1 MKRPTAPRSPQR
13 RTAPVPVSS
22 PAASGRPTRSEHA
35 ARSEPKSRVRLG
47 PLGARQ
53 GEQTIHRVYML
64 AALFGAIFLTI
75 GGRLVTLATPGADHT
90 ATASPVVQAKMQPR
104 MEIVD
109 RRGRLL
115 ASDIKAA
122 SLYADPAEVID
133 VDDTADRLSVL
144 FPDLDRDV
152 LRDRLTRKKRFA
164 WIKRELTPRQQAAVH
179 HLGLP
184 GLHFAQERRR
194 VYPAGPMASHVLG
207 HVNVDNRGIAGMERY
222 LDDHAGVRDRL
233 VADEDGRSQL
243 RLSLDLGVQHVLR
256 DELTAAMSYYK
267 AKAAAGVILDVET
280 GEVVALSSLPDYD
293 PYRRKQA
300 LEKKRVN
307 RIAAG
312 LYEMGSIFKV
322 FTTAAALDAGVTTI
336 KGGYDA
342 TQPLRIASF
351 TINDYH
357 AKKRYLTVPEIF
369 IYSSN
374 IGAAKM
380 ALDLGVKRH
389 KARLRSLGLLQR
401 LRTELPEAATPI
413 VPKTWRRINTMTIS
427 FGHGLSVTPLQVA
440 AATAA
445 LVNGGYL
452 VQPTFLHRQGEGAPR
467 FRRRVLKART
477 STLMRKLMRL
487 NVQRGTATKANAEG
501 YRVGGKTGTA
511 EKVKNGRYDRS
522 SLLTSFLGTFPA
534 DAPRYVVLVM
544 LDEPKGRKETHGYAT
559 AGWNAAPVTAKLVE
573 RIAPMLGV
581 APRLDDAGTFDERIL
596 ASY

>member
-1 MKRPTAPRSPQR
+1 MKRSTAPRLPQR
-13 RTAPVPVSS
+13 RAAPVPARS
-22 PAASGRPTRSEHA
+22 PAASERATRSEPRNRVPLA
-35 ARSEPKSRVRLG
+35 PLRARPH
-47 PLGARQ
+47 
-53 GEQTIHRVYML
+53 EQTGHRVHMM
-64 AALFGAIFLTI
+64 AAVFGAIFLII
-75 GGRLVTLATPGADHT
+75 GARLVSFAPPGVDQTVTSSAVEQT
-90 ATASPVVQAKMQPR
+90 KILPR

-109 RRGRLL
+109 RHGRLL
-115 ASDIKAA
+115 ATDIKAA
-122 SLYADPAEVID
+122 SLYADPTEIID
-133 VDDTADRLSVL
+133 VDDTADRLAVL
-144 FPDLDRDV
+144 FPDLDREV

-179 HLGLP
+179 RLGLP
-184 GLHFAQERRR
+184 GLHFAVESRR

-222 LDDHAGVRDRL
+222 LDDHANAGDL
-233 VADEDGRSQL
+233 LTAGNDGRSQL
-243 RLSLDLGVQHVLR
+243 RLSLDLRVQHVLR
-256 DELTAAMSYYK
+256 DELSAAIAYYK
-267 AKAAAGVILDVET
+267 AKAAAGVILDAET

-293 PYRRKQA
+293 PYRREQA
-300 LEKKRVN
+300 LEKDRVN

-312 LYEMGSIFKV
+312 LYEMGSIFKA
-322 FTTAAALDAGVTTI
+322 FTTAVALDSGVTSI

-342 TQPLRIASF
+342 SQPLRIASF
-351 TINDYH
+351 TIDDYH
-357 AKKRYLTVPEIF
+357 AKRRYLTVPEIF

-389 KARLRSLGLLQR
+389 KARLRSLGLLQK

-445 LVNGGYL
+445 LVNGGYM
-452 VQPTFLHRQGEGAPR
+452 VQPTFLHRRGDGAPR
-467 FRRRVLKART
+467 FRSRVLKART
-477 STLMRKLMRL
+477 STLMRKLLRL

-534 DAPRYVVLVM
+534 DAPRYVILVM